1 METILKCRE
10 VWERVKSLKAPS
22 PILPNV
28 STPSPEPMITEVSN
42 ATPTSSKKQ
51 TGAETTAS
59 KRAAEIQAAEEGL
72 ADLTSLL
79 RKPSKSSKKS
89 QPVIFRDD
97 DSDFGEETHL
107 SAKAAAEKAQKKKSL
122 RFHTSQIVQ
131 KSNKRAAAGR
141 DAGGDTDLPHKE
153 RLRDR
158 QARLNAEAEKRGKKL
173 DEYGRGGAELGGESE
188 VSCLRYHPFNR
199 TQIETDEHG

>member
-1 METILKCRE
+1 METILSCRE

-22 PILPNV
+22 TKSIPVDEPAL
-28 STPSPEPMITEVSN
+28 SPEPMSSIISDDVPKKTKKNVSRERE
-42 ATPTSSKKQ
+42 S
-51 TGAETTAS
+51 AS
-59 KRAAEIQAAEEGL
+59 KRAALIEAAEEEL
-72 ADLTSLL
+72 ADLSTLVHKP
-79 RKPSKSSKKS
+79 RKISKKS
-89 QPVIFRDD
+89 QPIIFRDD

-107 SAKAAAEKAQKKKSL
+107 STKAAAEKAQKKKSL

-141 DAGGDTDLPHKE
+141 DAGGDADLPHKE

-173 DEYGRGGAELGGESE
+173 DEYGRGGADLGGQSE
-188 VSCLRYHPFNR
+188 VSSLRYMAI
-199 TQIETDEHG
+199 IEFAH